1 MHNVTSPYMKNL
13 LIFITLLVGLNTVPL
28 MDIISRILRP
38 LVRSYLSQA
47 SSNPAT
53 TAQSNMLLNLLILL
67 VLLLLVDPEDLPKS
81 LSVSPIVDSIVDNL
95 PTVVL
100 HQLRTKR
107 RELGLNILFS
117 VLKDLLKVAQPSL
130 QKDMTVGGGGR
141 AGMQIHVQATP
152 TSINEVRAALE
163 ALASQRWLGEM
174 CHREEGKMLDK
185 ERLGEASI
193 MPLQTRYLLMLL
205 CPIQGA
211 SAQKLSGLEQVD
223 LVKDTQVGI
232 RYILQNL
239 DLWTLRASLLH
250 ISMLIKQTPHSVSAR
265 GEVGEEGRLVHK
277 PVCNSPLWDL
287 GVYIVYSV

>member
-1 MHNVTSPYMKNL
+1 MKNL

-53 TAQSNMLLNLLILL
+53 TAQSNMLLILL
-67 VLLLLVDPEDLPKS
+67 VLLLLVDPEDLPKN
-81 LSVSPIVDSIVDNL
+81 LSVSPIVDSIVNNL

-163 ALASQRWLGEM
+163 ALASQ
-174 CHREEGKMLDK
+174 
-185 ERLGEASI
+185 
-193 MPLQTRYLLMLL
+193 
-205 CPIQGA
+205 
-211 SAQKLSGLEQVD
+211 
-223 LVKDTQVGI
+223 
-232 RYILQNL
+232 
-239 DLWTLRASLLH
+239 
-250 ISMLIKQTPHSVSAR
+250 
-265 GEVGEEGRLVHK
+265 
-277 PVCNSPLWDL
+277 
-287 GVYIVYSV
+287 

>member
-1 MHNVTSPYMKNL
+1 
-13 LIFITLLVGLNTVPL
+13 
-28 MDIISRILRP
+28 
-38 LVRSYLSQA
+38 
-47 SSNPAT
+47 
-53 TAQSNMLLNLLILL
+53 MLLNLSSSFSSSSSIQKTSQRICQFL
-67 VLLLLVDPEDLPKS
+67 S
-81 LSVSPIVDSIVDNL
+81 LWTVSWTTNL

-107 RELGLNILFS
+107 RDLSLNVLFS
-117 VLKDLLKVAQPSL
+117 MLKDLLKVAQPSL

-174 CHREEGKMLDK
+174 CHREEGKMLEK

-205 CPIQGA
+205 CPIQGT

-223 LVKDTQVGI
+223 MVKDTQVGI

-250 ISMLIKQTPHSVSAR
+250 ISMLIKQTLHSVSGSR
-265 GEVGEEGRLVHK
+265 WSRSGRLFHK
-277 PVCNSPLWDL
+277 PF
-287 GVYIVYSV
+287 

>member
-1 MHNVTSPYMKNL
+1 MQNL
-13 LIFITLLVGLNTVPL
+13 LTFVALLVGLNTVPL
-28 MDIISRILRP
+28 TDIITRILRP
-38 LVRSYLSQA
+38 LVRSYLSQ
-47 SSNPAT
+47 SSSGPAI
-53 TAQSNMLLNLLILL
+53 TAQSNTLLNLLILL
-67 VLLLLVDPEDLPKS
+67 VLLLLVDPEDLPKKLS
-81 LSVSPIVDSIVDNL
+81 LSPIVDKIVENL
-95 PTVVL
+95 PTVIL

-107 RELGLNILFS
+107 RDLGLNVLFS

-174 CHREEGKMLDK
+174 CHREEGKMLEK

-205 CPIQGA
+205 CPIQGTA
-211 SAQKLSGLEQVD
+211 AQKLSGLEQVD

-250 ISMLIKQTPHSVSAR
+250 ISMLIKQTPHTVSGR
-265 GEVGEEGRLVHK
+265 GRSRGR
-277 PVCNSPLWDL
+277 
-287 GVYIVYSV
+287 G